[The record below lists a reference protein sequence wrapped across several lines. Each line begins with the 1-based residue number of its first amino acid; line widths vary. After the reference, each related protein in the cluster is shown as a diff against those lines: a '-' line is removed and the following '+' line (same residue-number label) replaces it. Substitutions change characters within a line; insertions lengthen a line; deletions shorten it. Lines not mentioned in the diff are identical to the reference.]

1 MAVKLFENKRY
12 FQAMHCFERADK
24 QRETRV
30 AYAYYLREQARG
42 MRSDS
47 RATHKA
53 RNEAYITTAKA
64 FMLCGYEAV
73 KERVEYFRIAGKS
86 YLTVE
91 DIPKA
96 AEAYVLSGDFTQ
108 GAQLYR
114 KAGMFEQAVALL
126 RGHREEID
134 TVVAERIMNV
144 SRLHYF
150 NKNNFKYV
158 SLMPFELHVTN
169 SLMKGRPDRPLR
181 ECGRETGVPRGL

>member
-12 FQAMHCFERADK
+12 FQAMHCFERSDK
-24 QRETRV
+24 KRETRV

-42 MRSDS
+42 MRSDT
-47 RATHKA
+47 RTTHKA
-53 RNEAYITTAKA
+53 YNEAYIATAQA
-64 FMLCGYEAV
+64 FMRCGHEAV
-73 KERVEYFRIAGKS
+73 KERSEYFRIAGKS

-108 GAQLYR
+108 GALLYR
-114 KAGMFEQAVALL
+114 KAGMFEQAVTLL
-126 RGHREEID
+126 RGHKKEVD
-134 TVVAERIMNV
+134 TAVAERIMNV

-158 SLMPFELHVTN
+158 FLV
-169 SLMKGRPDRPLR
+169 PLTR
-181 ECGRETGVPRGL
+181 TTLI